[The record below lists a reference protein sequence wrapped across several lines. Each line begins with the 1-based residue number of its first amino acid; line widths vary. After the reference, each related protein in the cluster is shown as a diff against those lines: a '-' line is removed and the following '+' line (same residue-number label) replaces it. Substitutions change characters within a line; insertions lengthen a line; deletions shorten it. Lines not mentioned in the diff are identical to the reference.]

1 MNNFTHLHVHTQYS
15 ILDGASDIKKLMAR
29 VKDCGMNAIAITDH
43 GNMFGVKE
51 FHDHALKQN
60 IKPIIGCEMYVAAK
74 SRFDKAESEDRA
86 GFHLI
91 LIAKNEIGYKNLC
104 RLVSLAW
111 KEGFYY
117 KPRIDWELLRHYHEG
132 LIASTACLGGE
143 IPVAIQANNI
153 EKAIQKIQDFKE
165 LFGEDFYLEL
175 MRHKTG
181 DPKIDEEVFMRQELV
196 NRKLIELSV
205 KYQVKLI
212 ATNDVHF
219 INAMDAEAHD
229 RLLCINTGK
238 LVEDTSRM
246 KYTTKEFLRSPEEMA
261 ELFADIPEALET
273 TNEIANKIDI
283 FSLNK
288 PPLLPDFPLPEG
300 FIDPNE
306 YLAYLTY
313 GGAQKRYSEITNE
326 VKERIEFEL
335 SVINNMGFPGYFL
348 IVHDFIRAAREMGV
362 WVGPGRGSAAG
373 SVVAYCLRITDIDPL
388 KYGLLFERFLNPDR
402 VSMPDMDI
410 DFDEDGRDKVIKW
423 VVAKYG
429 TNRVAQIVTFGT
441 MAMKM
446 AIRDVARVE
455 NLPLADADR
464 LSKLVPV
471 RAKNLADAIATVP
484 ELTDA
489 KNSKNPLVART
500 IKYAEELEGSVR
512 HTGLHACGIIIG
524 KDDLIDHIPL
534 CTSKETDLLVTQYE
548 GSHVESVGLL
558 KMDFLG
564 LKTLSIIKDAVENI
578 RYSKGIEIDI
588 ENIPMDDSEAYEVF
602 SKGNTTGI
610 FQFESEGMKKHLKE
624 LKPNRFE
631 DLIAMNALYRP
642 GPMEYIPNFI
652 RRKHGKEK
660 ISFDHPGME
669 EILKDTY
676 GITVYQEQVMQLSMI
691 LAGFTR
697 GQADSLRKA
706 IGKKIPE
713 MMARSKVEFISGCI
727 NNNITETLAKKVWSD
742 WEAFASYAFNK
753 SHSACYAIIAYRS
766 AYLKA
771 HYQNEFMAAVLS
783 RNVSNI
789 DEITFLIDECKK
801 LNVNVLGPDVNES
814 ELRFVVN
821 SKGDIRFGLAAVKGL
836 GNAAVD
842 SILNERQKDGDYKN
856 IFDFL
861 NRVNLRTVNKK
872 SIEALAMAGAF
883 ESFGIHRAQFFYKL
897 PNEEITFLEKLLRHI
912 TMVQSKQ
919 SAMQQSLFGES
930 SEMEIA
936 DPELPVCEPW
946 SKIEQLTHEKNVI
959 GFYMSG
965 HPLDDYKIGLQYFAN
980 FSLDLVEKLSD
991 FAGREVR
998 FGGMITSAGHKIN
1011 KNNKPFGYFEI
1022 EDFVGSLRMN
1032 LWAENYDKYKHLLEI
1047 GKCIFITGKVDTRF
1061 WDKEKEN
1068 DPNAVK
1074 EYEVKIHNIE
1084 PMYTLLEKR
1093 TKTVTLLMP
1102 LVDLN
1107 KENIYFVKKI
1117 IKDNPGEVDLKFKVI
1132 DDSEE
1137 YFVDMASRRHKIS
1150 CDGFLREIEK
1160 IENIKFKLN

>member
-1 MNNFTHLHVHTQYS
+1 
-15 ILDGASDIKKLMAR
+15 
-29 VKDCGMNAIAITDH
+29 
-43 GNMFGVKE
+43 
-51 FHDHALKQN
+51 
-60 IKPIIGCEMYVAAK
+60 
-74 SRFDKAESEDRA
+74 
-86 GFHLI
+86 

-111 KEGFYY
+111 KDGFYY
-117 KPRIDWELLRHYHEG
+117 KPRIDWELLHLYHEG

-143 IPVAIQANNI
+143 IPVAIQTGNI
-153 EKAIQKIQDFKE
+153 EKAIERILEFKQ
-165 LFGEDFYLEL
+165 LFGDDFYLEL

-181 DPKIDEEVFMRQELV
+181 DPKMDEEVFVRQEIV
-196 NRKLIELSV
+196 NQKLKELSV
-205 KYQVKLI
+205 QYQVKLI

-219 INAMDAEAHD
+219 IKAGDAEAHD

-238 LVEDTSRM
+238 LVEDTTRM
-246 KYTTKEFLRSPEEMA
+246 KYTTKEYLRTPEEMA
-261 ELFADIPEALET
+261 ELFADIPEALAN
-273 TNEIANKIDI
+273 TNEIAEKVEIYA
-283 FSLNK
+283 LNRS
-288 PPLLPDFPLPEG
+288 PLLPDFPLPEG
-300 FIDPNE
+300 FLDPNE
-306 YLAYLTY
+306 YLAHITY
-313 GGAQKRYSEITNE
+313 EGALKRYPEITDA

-335 SVINNMGFPGYFL
+335 SVVNKMGFPGYFL

-373 SVVAYCLRITDIDPL
+373 SVVAFCLRITDIDPL
-388 KYGLLFERFLNPDR
+388 RYGLLFERFLNPDR
-402 VSMPDMDI
+402 ISMPDMDI
-410 DFDEDGRDKVIKW
+410 DFDEDGREKVIKW
-423 VVAKYG
+423 VVEKYG

-464 LSKLVPV
+464 LSKLVPM

-484 ELTDA
+484 ELKEA

-500 IKYAEELEGSVR
+500 LKYAEELEGSVR

-564 LKTLSIIKDAVENI
+564 LKTLSILKDAVENI
-578 RYSKGIEIDI
+578 KYSNGIEIDL
-588 ENIPMDDSEAYEVF
+588 ETIPMDDTEAYEIF

-660 ISFDHPGME
+660 IVFDHPDME

-706 IGKKIPE
+706 IGKKDTDR
-713 MMARSKVEFISGCI
+713 MASSKVEFISGCI
-727 NNNITETLAKKVWSD
+727 NNNITEVLAKKVWSD

-842 SILNERQKDGDYKN
+842 SILLERQKDGNYKN

-912 TMVQSKQ
+912 SLVQSKQ
-919 SAMQQSLFGES
+919 NAMQQSLFGES
-930 SEMEIA
+930 ADMEIA

-946 SKIEQLTHEKNVI
+946 SKMEQLNNEKNVI

-965 HPLDDYKIGLQYFAN
+965 HPLDDYKTGLKHFAN
-980 FSLDLVEKLSD
+980 FSLDMIEKLSEL
-991 FAGREVR
+991 AGREVR

-1011 KNNKPFGYFEI
+1011 KNNKP
-1022 EDFVGSLRMN
+1022 
-1032 LWAENYDKYKHLLEI
+1032 LLEI

-1061 WDKEKEN
+1061 WDRDKEN

-1074 EYEVKIHNIE
+1074 EYEVKIHLIE
-1084 PMYTLLEKR
+1084 PMYDLLEKR
-1093 TKTVTLLMP
+1093 TKSVTLMLT
-1102 LVDLN
+1102 LDALN
-1107 KENIYFVKKI
+1107 KDSVANFKRI
-1117 IKDNPGEVDLKFKVI
+1117 IKENPGEVDLKFKVK
-1132 DDSEE
+1132 DDAEE
-1137 YFVDMASRRHKIS
+1137 YFVDMASRRHKVS
-1150 CDGFLREIEK
+1150 ADGFLREIEK